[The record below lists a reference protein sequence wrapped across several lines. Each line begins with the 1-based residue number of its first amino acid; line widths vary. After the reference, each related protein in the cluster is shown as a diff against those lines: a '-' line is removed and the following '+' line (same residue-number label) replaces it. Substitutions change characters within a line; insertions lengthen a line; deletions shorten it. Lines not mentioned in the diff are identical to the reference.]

1 MTKLIIS
8 KAMSHALLTPSS
20 PYPKML
26 ITRGHI
32 HDSLGI
38 AVRQQTRFSRQTTV
52 ELLPEEALY
61 LLERGS
67 LQIWLGPE
75 PETET
80 DYALGVGT
88 WKDEE
93 YGVKGAVEMSVMEG
107 YGCFIGKEGLTWE
120 RYQVSLLALLKAEA
134 DRIGICV
141 LETTGIYRPENTA
154 IHTRLL

>member
-1 MTKLIIS
+1 
-8 KAMSHALLTPSS
+8 
-20 PYPKML
+20 ML

-38 AVRQQTRFSRQTTV
+38 AVRQPTRFSRQTTV

-67 LQIWLGPE
+67 LQIWIGSE

-88 WKDEE
+88 WKDED

-120 RYQVSLLALLKAEA
+120 KYSVRNLPLIRARA
-134 DRIGICV
+134 D
-141 LETTGIYRPENTA
+141 E
-154 IHTRLL
+154 

>member
-1 MTKLIIS
+1 
-8 KAMSHALLTPSS
+8 MSHALFTPNSI
-20 PYPKML
+20 YPKML

-38 AVRQQTRFSRQTTV
+38 AVRQPTRFSRQTTV

-67 LQIWLGPE
+67 LQIWIGSE

-120 RYQVSLLALLKAEA
+120 KYSVRNLPLIRARA
-134 DRIGICV
+134 D
-141 LETTGIYRPENTA
+141 E
-154 IHTRLL
+154 

>member
-1 MTKLIIS
+1 
-8 KAMSHALLTPSS
+8 MSHALLTPNSI
-20 PYPKML
+20 YPKML

-38 AVRQQTRFSRQTTV
+38 AVRHTTQFARQTTC

-67 LQIWLGPE
+67 LQIWIGPE

-80 DYALGVGT
+80 DFALGVGT

-93 YGVKGAVEMSVMEG
+93 YGVKGAVEMSVMGG
-107 YGCFIGKEGLTWE
+107 YACFLGKEGLTWE
-120 RYQVSLLALLKAEA
+120 KYQVSLQ
-134 DRIGICV
+134 V
-141 LETTGIYRPENTA
+141 LGASRCTS
-154 IHTRLL
+154 